1 MIRFAFLFWL
11 MAGPAAAQTPSEAAL
26 AASEGLAMAGES
38 LSAAG
43 SARDRV
49 AALTETVRAYEDGLV
64 AMRDGLRRA
73 AIQEK
78 SVSAALDAKS
88 DEVARLLGVLETM
101 GRAPT
106 PLLMLHPS
114 GPLGT
119 ARSGMMLAD
128 VTPAIQSQVEELRK
142 QLEEIAL
149 LRTLQQSAAKTLQ
162 VGLEG
167 AQTARTE
174 LSQAVSERTDL
185 PQRFTE
191 DPVQTALL
199 LASTETL
206 DAFATGLSDA
216 FISDES
222 PVDARM
228 QMGSLPLPV
237 QGQVLRAF
245 DAPDAA
251 GIRRPG
257 IIIAARPRA
266 LVTAPA
272 AATILFRGP
281 LLDYGNVVILEPA
294 ADVLFVISGLEEVF
308 GEAGQVIPQGSPI
321 GLLGGDAPNA
331 NGNLTESG
339 SNGGG
344 VATQTLYLEVRD
356 GQSPVNPADWFVLDA
371 K

>member
-1 MIRFAFLFWL
+1 MIRLALLFWL
-11 MAGPAAAQTPSEAAL
+11 MASAVAAQTPSEAAA
-26 AASEGLAMAGES
+26 AASNRLAQAGQS
-38 LSAAG
+38 LAAAG

-49 AALTETVRAYEDGLV
+49 SALTETVRAYEDGLV

-78 SVSAALDAKS
+78 TVSTALAAKS
-88 DEVARLLGVLETM
+88 DEVGRLLGVLETM

-114 GPLGT
+114 GPVGT

-128 VTPAIQSQVEELRK
+128 VTPAIQSEVTELRV

-149 LRTLQQSAAKTLQ
+149 LRTLQQNAAETLQ
-162 VGLEG
+162 EGLEG
-167 AQTARTE
+167 AQEARAA
-174 LSQAVSERTDL
+174 LSQAVSDRTDL

-191 DPVQTALL
+191 DPIQTALL

-206 DAFATGLSDA
+206 EAFSSGLSDA

-222 PVDARM
+222 PVDARA
-228 QMGSLPLPV
+228 QKGSLPLPL
-237 QGQVLRAF
+237 QGQLLRAF

-257 IIIAARPRA
+257 IIIAGRARA
-266 LVTAPA
+266 LVTSPA

-294 ADVLFVISGLEEVF
+294 ADVLFVIAGLEEVF

-321 GLLGGDAPNA
+321 GLLGGDAPNT
-331 NGNLTESG
+331 NGNLTGNG
-339 SNGGG
+339 SNEGG

-371 K
+371 R